1 MIRVFV
7 ADDHDLFR
15 AGLKQL
21 LSEDRNIV
29 VAGEASSGDDAVA
42 GIAADDYDV
51 VILDISMPGLHW
63 LEVMSQ
69 IRQLKPGL
77 PIVVLTMHPE
87 GQYAIRALRAGA
99 AGYLTKKAAPSELM
113 AAIARVTQGRRFVTT
128 SLAEQLADYLTE
140 GKEMLPHESL
150 TDREYQ
156 VMCLMASGKTITEI
170 SEGLQL
176 SVKTISTYRTRLL
189 QRMAMHNNAELIRY
203 AIENGLAGA

>member
-21 LSEDRNIV
+21 LAEDKNIL
-29 VAGEASSGDDAVA
+29 VAGEASSGEDAVA
-42 GIAADDYDV
+42 GVTTGDYDV
-51 VILDISMPGLHW
+51 VLLDISMPGLHW

-69 IRQLKPGL
+69 VRKAKPNL
-77 PIVVLTMHPE
+77 PILILTMHPE

-99 AGYLTKKAAPSELM
+99 VGYLTKKAAPDELL
-113 AAIARVTQGRRFVTT
+113 AAITRVTQGRRYVTN
-128 SLAEQLADYLTE
+128 SLAEQLADYFTE
-140 GKEMLPHESL
+140 GRETLPHETL

-156 VMCLMASGKTITEI
+156 VMCLIASGNTITRI
-170 SEGLQL
+170 SEELGL

-189 QRMAMHNNAELIRY
+189 HKMGMSNNAELIRY
-203 AIENGLAGA
+203 ALEHGLVSS

>member
-21 LSEDRNIV
+21 LAEDKDIL
-29 VAGEASSGDDAVA
+29 VAGEASSGEDAVA
-42 GIAADDYDV
+42 GVTTGDYDV
-51 VILDISMPGLHW
+51 VLLDISMPGLHW

-69 IRQLKPGL
+69 VRKAKPNL
-77 PIVVLTMHPE
+77 PILILTMHPE

-99 AGYLTKKAAPSELM
+99 VGYLTKKAAPDELL
-113 AAIARVTQGRRFVTT
+113 AAITRVAQGRRYVTN
-128 SLAEQLADYLTE
+128 SLAEQLADYFTE
-140 GKEMLPHESL
+140 GRETLPHETL

-156 VMCLMASGKTITEI
+156 VMCLIASGNTITSI
-170 SEGLQL
+170 SEELGL

-189 QRMAMHNNAELIRY
+189 HKMGMSNNAELIRY
-203 AIENGLAGA
+203 ALEHGLVSS